1 MRQQHFTNAS
11 VAVEVDALLLPPPA
25 AALRAAGV
33 AEEQGQLLLELS
45 SPDGGKSWRVEQA
58 VSVGPAGQAAACDAE
73 QPADEA
79 LPGGAAAAVPQP
91 VRRTLR
97 VIVEQPQ
104 LWWPHDFGQQP
115 LYLLQ
120 VTYTPSQQVSAAA
133 TGSSSSATSP
143 AAEATSPAAETSR
156 AAAEG
161 SSPSSN
167 APDVG
172 SGSSGS
178 GGSSGGSGGSSG
190 GSSGSTLS
198 RRIGLRRVELVT
210 EALPGGSG
218 ETFFFRVNGQPVYAR
233 GAGWWGQMAAAGWLG
248 GGGNGWA
255 CMEGNGCGA
264 WADLGLVRVPPDTLA
279 FAIRCTKQ
287 HISAALVLPSQAPT
301 WCPPTCLRA
310 K

>member
-11 VAVEVDALLLPPPA
+11 VAVEVDALLLLPPA

-45 SPDGGKSWRVEQA
+45 SPEGGKSWRVEQA
-58 VSVGPAGQAAACDAE
+58 VSVGPAVQATACAAE

-120 VTYTPSQQVSAAA
+120 VTYTPAQQAIAAA
-133 TGSSSSATSP
+133 AGSSSSAAPP

-156 AAAEG
+156 AGAEG
-161 SSPSSN
+161 GN
-167 APDVG
+167 ATYA
-172 SGSSGS
+172 GSS
-178 GGSSGGSGGSSG
+178 SSS
-190 GSSGSTLS
+190 SSGSTLS

-218 ETFFFRVNGQPVYAR
+218 ETFFFRINGQPVYAR
-233 GAGWWGQMAAAGWLG
+233 GAERQDRRLAAGWLG
-248 GGGNGWA
+248 DGGNGWA
-255 CMEGNGCGA
+255 CMERKWLWWLWCINVCGSGPA
-264 WADLGLVRVPPDTLA
+264 ENPSCLPPLPLPFATPNSAPVPPCSYHHRRQRGA
-279 FAIRCTKQ
+279 R
-287 HISAALVLPSQAPT
+287 
-301 WCPPTCLRA
+301 PPV
-310 K
+310 